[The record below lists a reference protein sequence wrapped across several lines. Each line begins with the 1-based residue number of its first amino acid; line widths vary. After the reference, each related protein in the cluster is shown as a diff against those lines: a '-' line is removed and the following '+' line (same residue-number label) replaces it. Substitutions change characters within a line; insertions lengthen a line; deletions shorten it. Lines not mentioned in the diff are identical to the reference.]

1 MITIDSALKKGL
13 PKDTKSLCPEC
24 KKVVPAT
31 IYESDGKV
39 LMDKICPEH
48 GKVTDIYWSD
58 VELYLKAEKFAYDT
72 TGVSNAL
79 IQDATSCP
87 ENCGLCNLHTSHTV
101 LANLDLTNRC
111 NMNCPICFANAN
123 QAGYVYEPTFEEV
136 VKMLET
142 LRAEKPVPCTAIQF
156 SGGEP

>member
-48 GKVTDIYWSD
+48 GKVTDIYCSD
-58 VELYLKAEKFAYDT
+58 VELYLKA
-72 TGVSNAL
+72 
-79 IQDATSCP
+79 
-87 ENCGLCNLHTSHTV
+87 
-101 LANLDLTNRC
+101 
-111 NMNCPICFANAN
+111 
-123 QAGYVYEPTFEEV
+123 
-136 VKMLET
+136 
-142 LRAEKPVPCTAIQF
+142 
-156 SGGEP
+156 